1 MTNKA
6 LLAAALLPLC
16 FIGGCAYTANYNPS
30 YLASARRPV
39 TEPFEGKIL
48 LVTSGQDDK
57 YVYTGNPTSFTG
69 AATSLTIPVG
79 QILKESAVAA
89 FVDAFKGGADTKNLE
104 IGAVVTDASDGKY
117 VAVVTPKLVSYSYEY
132 NQAKNLGFAI
142 TPTAVVVADVRIIDH
157 EGKANFQKQYESGPV
172 EGPAYMINMSP
183 HEEINKVTHKAFYE
197 IFSKAASDIGRETAA
212 KKSDTGSR

>member
-1 MTNKA
+1 MKKA
-6 LLAAALLPLC
+6 LIVAAFAPLC

-48 LVTSGQDDK
+48 IVTSVQDDK

-69 AATSLTIPVG
+69 SATSLSIPVG
-79 QILKESAVAA
+79 QILKESAGAA
-89 FVDAFKGGADTKNLE
+89 FADAFKGGADTKNLE
-104 IGAVVTDASDGKY
+104 IGDPVSHTDSGKY
-117 VAVVTPKLVSYSYEY
+117 VALVTPKLVSYSYEY

-142 TPTAVVVADVRIIDH
+142 TPTAVVVTDVRIIDH
-157 EGKANFQKQYESGPV
+157 DGTTSFQKQYESGPV

-183 HEEINKVTHKAFYE
+183 QEEINKVTHKAFYE
-197 IFSKAASDIGRETAA
+197 IFSKAAADIGRETAA
-212 KKSDTGSR
+212 QKSDPVAR